1 MTFFTKIWRP
11 LAALL
16 MLFILIKKGPFQ
28 VEQIQFILSQYKIL
42 IAGIVLFFIQFV
54 LFAVRWSFFVHLVA
68 PLSFANA
75 FRLTLIGQFFSFFI
89 PGGVGGDVIKA
100 LELARSHQL
109 KKSEALSTVLA
120 DRILSLYA
128 MILMSAVFLSY
139 EFTQAPSPH
148 LKRFWVVSTSLL
160 VIATSGLLLVP
171 YLIKKLGFLFKNKNS
186 FILVKLEKIIT
197 SFQTTFSAFRNSKI
211 QVKTLA
217 ICIVIQLI
225 SIYFLYY
232 IVETLGVSP
241 PPFLIFFALCCF
253 GFLASAIPITP
264 AGIGVGQAAFYFLFS
279 TFSPALGQA
288 MVTAIS
294 VLQLFNLL
302 FAFFGGIMFSVQPKK
317 LVRNELQTE
326 TQ

>member
-1 MTFFTKIWRP
+1 MTFFKKIWRP
-11 LAALL
+11 LVALL
-16 MLFILIKKGPFQ
+16 MLFILIKKGPFR
-28 VEQIQFILSQYKIL
+28 VEQIQFILSQYHVL
-42 IAGIVLFFIQFV
+42 FAGIVLFSIQFV
-54 LFAVRWSFFVHLVA
+54 LFAVRWSFFVHLLA
-68 PLSFANA
+68 PLSFIKA

-89 PGGVGGDVIKA
+89 PGGVGGDVVKA
-100 LELARSHQL
+100 LELAKSHQL
-109 KKSEALSTVLA
+109 KKSQALSTVLA
-120 DRILSLYA
+120 DRILSLFA

-139 EFTQAPSPH
+139 EYTQAPSPT
-148 LKRFWVVSTSLL
+148 LERFLVVSTSLL
-160 VIATSGLLLVP
+160 AIALLGLFLTP
-171 YLIKKLGFLFKNKNS
+171 YLINKLGFLFKNKNS
-186 FILVKLEKIIT
+186 FILTKLEKIIA
-197 SFQTTFSAFRNSKI
+197 SFQMTFSAFRNPKI
-211 QVKTLA
+211 QLKTLA

-232 IVETLGVSP
+232 IVETLGVTP
-241 PPFLIFFALCCF
+241 PPFLIFFSFCCF

-294 VLQLFNLL
+294 VLQLFTLL